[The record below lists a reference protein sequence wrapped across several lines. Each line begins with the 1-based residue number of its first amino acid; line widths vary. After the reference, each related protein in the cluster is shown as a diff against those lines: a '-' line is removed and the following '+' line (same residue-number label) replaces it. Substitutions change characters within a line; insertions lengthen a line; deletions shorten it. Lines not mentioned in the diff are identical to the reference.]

1 MTEAEELELLELEA
15 EEAEAQATPAPTPQE
30 PNKSLLRRG
39 AEWVGRQASRLPAA
53 IRGGV
58 QAYQSNDAPGAAGMA
73 VQGFMDPES
82 VQSSGQMMANAG
94 VSTEPK
100 MQIKQPP
107 PDAAT
112 QFAALGNLPPEVKEA
127 MLGFKAE
134 PETTYT
140 TQAQEYGNLFDA
152 VAPSGL
158 EFLPPGI
165 RGMFGSAGKG
175 MQKAGTASIQSS
187 LKPASKLMKS
197 PVPYE
202 SENFLKPRPGFPDG
216 LGSAM
221 GKGKTLENLEAY
233 HQKLGDQ
240 QDAILNQIPQVDIL
254 QAVAQAAQDV
264 QDAIS
269 KGGNSALGLSAR
281 DAAALQSEI
290 QHWADAAERV
300 SPSGV
305 TNGKNARQF
314 RGSLGTEAK
323 YNGSPESTN
332 ARRVVAATIR
342 ERLNEQFTQL
352 SPEFRKLDREF
363 AETIP
368 LRNATA
374 EALGK
379 EGNRYPIGLRTGMIL
394 ATGGTSIPL
403 EMAKTALVEGSSR
416 FAPQMAT
423 AKAGRAIAGA
433 AEAARPL
440 DFAGIPPLLA
450 ARAAYQ
456 NQNRP
461 PKDPAEL
468 AEWVRNLKEAR

>member
-1 MTEAEELELLELEA
+1 MSQEYDVNGDPIVGEYDANGD
-15 EEAEAQATPAPTPQE
+15 PVAPQKPE
-30 PNKSLLRRG
+30 KGLLRRG
-39 AEWVGRQASRLPAA
+39 AEWVGRQASRLPGA
-53 IRGGV
+53 IRGAV
-58 QAYQSNDAPGAAGMA
+58 QAYQQNDAPAAADMA
-73 VQGFMDPES
+73 LQGLKDPES
-82 VQSSGQMMANAG
+82 VQSSGEMMARAG

-100 MQIKQPP
+100 MQVKTPP
-107 PDAAT
+107 PDAET
-112 QFAALGNLPPEVKEA
+112 QSAALGNLPPEVKRA
-127 MLGFKAE
+127 MLGFGQK
-134 PETTYT
+134 PDTSYT
-140 TQAQEYGNLFDA
+140 TPAEEAGAAFDM

-158 EFLPPGI
+158 EFLPPAVT
-165 RGMFGSAGKG
+165 RMFGAAGKG
-175 MQKAGTASIQSS
+175 MQKAGTESIQSS
-187 LKPASKLMKS
+187 LKPSAKLLRS

-202 SENFLKPRPGFPDG
+202 SQNFLKPRPGFPDG

-221 GKGKTLENLEAY
+221 GKGKTLENLETY
-233 HQKLGDQ
+233 HQKLGDA
-240 QDAILNQIPQVDIL
+240 QDAILNGIPQVDIL
-254 QAVAQAAQDV
+254 QAVAQASQDV

-281 DAAALQSEI
+281 DAGALQSEI

-300 SPSGV
+300 SPNGV

-374 EALGK
+374 DALGK

-394 ATGGTSIPL
+394 ATGGASIPM

-433 AEAARPL
+433 AEAAQP
-440 DFAGIPPLLA
+440 FEATPIPALMA

-461 PKDPAEL
+461 PRTPAEL
-468 AEWVRNLKEAR
+468 AEWIRKSQEAAQ